1 MSYPISGL
9 GGMSSGRH
17 AFRLNDAVRLVKA
30 AIQAGLPPD
39 RLRLIHDKKKDQVIV
54 EVVAETS
61 QRETLDRQNPWN
73 DVLKAGTADA
83 D

>member
-1 MSYPISGL
+1 MI
-9 GGMSSGRH
+9 
-17 AFRLNDAVRLVKA
+17 
-30 AIQAGLPPD
+30 
-39 RLRLIHDKKKDQVIV
+39 KKKIFV

-73 DVLKAGTADA
+73 DVLLKAGTADA